1 MKAGIIGAG
10 IAGIATAIRLA
21 AKGYE
26 VDVFEANPYFG
37 GKLSEIRLGAY
48 RFDAGPS
55 LFTMPHFVEDLFQVA
70 QKDIRNYFSYKKL
83 ETVCKYFYEDG
94 TCIEA
99 FANKQLFAKEVE
111 AKTGEKAARILQY
124 LQKSA
129 KKYEITANLFL
140 ERSLH
145 KVSTWLSKEA
155 MRGYANLHQLGIFET
170 MHQANK
176 NFFRDERLVQ
186 LFNRFATYNG
196 SDPYQTPAT
205 LTIIPHLEHNI
216 GAFFPKGGMYAIT
229 KSLVQLAKDLGV
241 RFHLSSKVEKIVVEG
256 KKIKGLQLQ
265 NTFLPFD
272 VVVSNMDIVATY
284 KNLLPE
290 AQHPEKLLKQPKSSS
305 ALIFYWGIR
314 RAFPN
319 LDVHNIFFSQNYQ
332 AEFEHIFKHQTIY
345 HDPTVYVNIG
355 SKGEPNDAP
364 TGCETWFV
372 MINTPNNVGQDW
384 DTLIAQARKN
394 ILQKLS
400 RLLKIEIEPLIEVEG
415 MLDARSIE
423 AKTFS
428 SQGALYGNSSN
439 NRYAAFL
446 RHANFSKQFDNLF
459 FVGGSVHPGGGIPL
473 CLSSAA
479 ITSSIIEK
487 SKRI

>member
-10 IAGIATAIRLA
+10 IAGIATAVRLA

-26 VDVFEANPYFG
+26 VDVFEANPYHG

-70 QKDIRNYFSYKKL
+70 RKDIKNYFSYKKL

-99 FANKQLFAKEVE
+99 FADKQRFAQEVE
-111 AKTGEKAARILQY
+111 AKTGEKKEKILKY

-145 KVSTWLSKEA
+145 KISTWLSKEA
-155 MRGYANLHQLGIFET
+155 MRGYARLYELEIFKT
-170 MHQANK
+170 MHQANHS
-176 NFFRDERLVQ
+176 FFSDERLVQ

-196 SDPYQTPAT
+196 SNPYQTPAT

-229 KSLVQLAKDLGV
+229 KSLVRLAEDLGV
-241 RFHLSSKVEKIVVEG
+241 RFHLSSQVEQIITEG
-256 KKIKGLQLQ
+256 KKAKGLQIAG
-265 NTFLPFD
+265 TVIPFD

-284 KNLLPE
+284 KKLLPQ
-290 AQHPEKLLKQPKSSS
+290 AQHPEKLLRQPKSSS
-305 ALIFYWGIR
+305 ALIFYWGIKR
-314 RAFPN
+314 EFSN
-319 LDVHNIFFSQNYQ
+319 LDVHNIFFSKNYQ

-355 SKGEPNDAP
+355 SKGEPADAP
-364 TGCETWFV
+364 SGCETWFV

-384 DTLIAQARKN
+384 DRLIVEARKN

-400 RLLKIEIEPLIEVEG
+400 RLLQTDIEPLIEVEG
-415 MLDARSIE
+415 TLDARGIE

-428 SQGALYGNSSN
+428 HQGALYGNSSN

-479 ITSSIIEK
+479 IV
-487 SKRI
+487 SKMIPSVK

>member
-1 MKAGIIGAG
+1 MNMKAGIIGAG

-21 AKGYE
+21 VKGYK
-26 VDVFEANPYFG
+26 VDVFEANAYTG
-37 GKLSEIRLGAY
+37 GKLSEIHLGKY

-55 LFTMPHFVEDLFQVA
+55 LFTMPHFVEDLFQLA
-70 QKDIRNYFSYKKL
+70 KKDIKEYFSYKKL
-83 ETVCKYFYEDG
+83 DIVCKYFYEDG
-94 TCIEA
+94 TEITA
-99 FANKQLFAKEVE
+99 FADKHLFAKEIE
-111 AKTGEKAARILQY
+111 KKTGEKAEKVLNY

-129 KKYEITANLFL
+129 KKYEITASLFL
-140 ERSLH
+140 EKSLH
-145 KVSTWLSKEA
+145 KVSTWLGKDA
-155 MRGYANLHQLGIFET
+155 MRGYANLHQLEIFKT
-170 MHQANK
+170 MHQANSS
-176 NFFRDERLVQ
+176 FFKDERLVQ

-229 KSLVQLAKDLGV
+229 KSLVNLAKDLGV
-241 RFHLSSKVEKIVVEG
+241 RFHLSTKVEKIITEG
-256 KKIKGLQLQ
+256 KKIKGLQI
-265 NTFLPFD
+265 NGKSLPFD

-284 KNLLPE
+284 KHLLPE
-290 AQHPEKLLKQPKSSS
+290 AKHPEKLLNQPKSSS
-305 ALIFYWGIR
+305 ALIFYWGIKQS
-314 RAFPN
+314 FPN
-319 LDVHNIFFSQNYQ
+319 LDVHNIFFSKDYH
-332 AEFEHIFKHQTIY
+332 AEFEHIFKHQSIY
-345 HDPTVYVNIG
+345 QDPTVYVNIG
-355 SKGEPNDAP
+355 SKGEASDAP
-364 TGCETWFV
+364 EGCETWFV

-384 DTLIAQARKN
+384 DRLIGEARKN
-394 ILQKLS
+394 ILNKLS
-400 RLLKIEIEPLIEVEG
+400 HMLKTDIEPLIEVEG
-415 MLDARSIE
+415 TLDARSIE

-479 ITSSIIEK
+479 ITSNLIV
-487 SKRI
+487 